1 MSDRT
6 RYASVL
12 ETLRLTS
19 VRYGGVFVASRAL
32 NGALALLQVLLVT
45 EAVGPAGAGRFF
57 LLWTAAWLLSVVVK
71 FGADGILPRAVAEA
85 RLAGTDRVSMR
96 RVALIG
102 MAAAAL
108 LAPAV
113 MLLLE
118 IPFAP
123 VEIALLAGLA
133 VVWAIYGMLAA
144 LLKAHGRAD
153 LSGVVANVL
162 WPLGPALAPIV
173 VIAAGGD
180 WLTIA
185 ELTLLASVLSLA
197 GAMAVALRG
206 VDRGLVTG
214 LVEDRGWVVPVG
226 RDEVGAAVLTTLYEV
241 VVWLPVLL
249 GGLLGLAPEQAAGLF
264 VATRIAGLFSWGYQ
278 AVTTVL
284 APQIATA
291 FANNDAPA
299 ARRVL
304 KAGALAGIAVT
315 WPLCLLG
322 ALLAAP
328 LLEIFDAS
336 YDSWASV
343 LVLLIVAR
351 AIDAAT
357 GPVGEALMV
366 GRRTWVDVRFVTA
379 GVLLAA
385 VGAEALYPSAGD
397 LAIGIGATAG
407 FVLINVLR
415 LGYVAR
421 ILGPVGTERAL
432 GTLGAMA
439 LAAGAL
445 LALVAV
451 AWTPADAAGVFV
463 AIAGAVLTAVG
474 LMALGA
480 AFVGWR
486 SALIS
491 PLSAVAVVL
500 LCLFALRPAALTA
513 DPRSATLGL
522 VGLEFG
528 WGDLTGTVGL
538 ATLGFGLFGVAFV
551 LAWGWTR
558 TSRGEAAP
566 VGTDARVV
574 RGAALALGLGTI
586 LWGALFLRN
595 GGFPALI
602 DDPASL
608 HLEQFSGGYGVVG
621 HMLCLATAL
630 LVLCVWLRRPS
641 RRLVWTMAAASAISL
656 AATFALQT
664 RGPLVASLV
673 AALVIVITQRRLST
687 QKMAV
692 LFSVGLVLAVGF
704 TYMRTVRDYA
714 QTEPLADALSVT
726 VRTNPVTVLG
736 GDFTEVE
743 NFVALRR
750 LVPDGLPWLS
760 GDSLRDVPAAFV
772 PRALWGDKP
781 LPLDFRLSR
790 ALYGNE
796 TAAGTPF
803 TLVGELFWNFG
814 VIGVLLGMA
823 LGGLA
828 AGLGWR
834 ILSATSGVAATVAS
848 AVIVGYSYLLFTR
861 PLGAML
867 LTLAMAL
874 VAIMLAGALTGLV
887 SIQATLRRLLPS
899 RSPKLG

>member
-1 MSDRT
+1 MSERT

-12 ETLRLTS
+12 ETLRMTS

-45 EAVGPAGAGRFF
+45 EAVGPTGAGRFF

-85 RLAGTDRVSMR
+85 RLAGSDRVSMR

-133 VVWAIYGMLAA
+133 VVWAAYGMLAA

-197 GAMAVALRG
+197 GAIAVALRG
-206 VDRGLVTG
+206 VDRSVVAG
-214 LVEDRGWVVPVG
+214 LVEDRGWVVPVA

-249 GGLLGLAPEQAAGLF
+249 GGLLGLAPEDAAGLF

-299 ARRVL
+299 ARRLL
-304 KAGALAGIAVT
+304 KAGALAGIAVS

-322 ALLAAP
+322 ALIAAP

-397 LAIGIGATAG
+397 LAIGIGAAAG
-407 FVLINVLR
+407 FVTINLLR
-415 LGYVAR
+415 LGYVFT
-421 ILGPVGTERAL
+421 ILR
-432 GTLGAMA
+432 GANWQQA
-439 LAAGAL
+439 VLPLAAVTLAAGA
-445 LALVAV
+445 ALSVMAV
-451 AWTPADAAGVFV
+451 AWTPAGAGGVSVAICASLLTAAGL
-463 AIAGAVLTAVG
+463 I
-474 LMALGA
+474 ALGSA
-480 AFVGWR
+480 LFGWR
-486 SALIS
+486 SALTS
-491 PLSAVAVVL
+491 PLTVVAVVV
-500 LCLFALRPAALTA
+500 LCVFALRPAALVA
-513 DPRSATLGL
+513 DPRSATPGL

-528 WGDLTGTVGL
+528 WQDLTGTIGL

-551 LAWGWTR
+551 LGWRWTGAV
-558 TSRGEAAP
+558 RGHGQP
-566 VGTDARVV
+566 LPPDRRMV
-574 RGAALALGLGTI
+574 RGAALALGLGTV
-586 LWGALFLRN
+586 LWGTLFLRN
-595 GGFPALI
+595 GGFRALI
-602 DDPASL
+602 EDPASL

-630 LVLCVWLRRPS
+630 LVLCAWLRRPS
-641 RRLVWTMAAASAISL
+641 RPLAWTLAAAALVSL
-656 AATFALQT
+656 AASFALQT

-673 AALVIVITQRRLST
+673 AALVIVFSQRRLSR
-687 QKMAV
+687 QKLAA
-692 LFSVGLVLAVGF
+692 LFCVGLVLVLGF
-704 TYMRTVRDYA
+704 TYMRTVREYA
-714 QTEPLADALSVT
+714 QTEPLADAVSAS
-726 VRTNPVTVLG
+726 VRTNPVNVLG

-750 LVPDGLPWLS
+750 LVPDGLPWLAGS
-760 GDSLRDVPAAFV
+760 SLRDVPAAFV
-772 PRALWGDKP
+772 PRALWGEKP

-790 ALYGNE
+790 ALYGE
-796 TAAGTPF
+796 QTAAGTPF
-803 TLVGELFWNFG
+803 TLAGELFWNFG
-814 VIGVLLGMA
+814 VIGVVVGMA
-823 LGGLA
+823 LAGA
-828 AGLGWR
+828 MAGLGWR
-834 ILSATSGVAATVAS
+834 ALGTRNGITAGVAS
-848 AVIVGYSYLLFTR
+848 AAIVGYSYLLFTR

-874 VAIMLAGALTGLV
+874 AGIGLAAVCTGLLKVQGLMRTRALTD
-887 SIQATLRRLLPS
+887 S
-899 RSPKLG
+899 